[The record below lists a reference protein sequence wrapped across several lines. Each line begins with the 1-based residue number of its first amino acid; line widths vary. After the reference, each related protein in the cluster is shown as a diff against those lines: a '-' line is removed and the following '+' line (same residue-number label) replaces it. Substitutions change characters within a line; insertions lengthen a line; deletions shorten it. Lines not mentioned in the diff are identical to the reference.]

1 MTYKIVGSPT
11 FSLYFERLLCKK
23 GWCLTDKNQ
32 ELWTVTWLSDN
43 VPVTVLARGRI
54 GTWAV
59 WVRRDDTEMCNISH
73 LTNVHQIISAAC
85 LKAFCECTCINN
97 GISSVWGCFY
107 GWSVVVYCCCFVL
120 FWTLKST
127 AWPSASEWTFPNE
140 LQTIAGSFF
149 SRSSEEWNYFLAV
162 FDWSK

>member
-32 ELWTVTWLSDN
+32 ELWTITWLSDN

-59 WVRRDDTEMCNISH
+59 WVRRDGTEMCNISH

-120 FWTLKST
+120 NIKIYCLTISFRMNFPKWVTDNSRKLLQQIIRRVELFLSCIWLK
-127 AWPSASEWTFPNE
+127 
-140 LQTIAGSFF
+140 QIA
-149 SRSSEEWNYFLAV
+149 
-162 FDWSK
+162 